1 MLTGAV
7 VLLATQPTKQGTL
20 EQADIQPISLRSSL
34 LARDRDTCG
43 MYDEGLNPS
52 DLQPTCQPE
61 TITTSL
67 EGNDCA
73 IRRSRPLIPIE
84 TGHHSKGSR
93 PLIPTNPAGV
103 VERTA
108 SD

>member
-73 IRRSRPLIPIE
+73 LNE
-84 TGHHSKGSR
+84 TAAR
-93 PLIPTNPAGV
+93 
-103 VERTA
+103 
-108 SD
+108 